1 MSEPSALDAPAAPR
15 WLVATCAL
23 GLCSFVALVTAAIV
37 EYPGGT
43 WFDAR
48 TRGHAFWQNFLC
60 DLFHHR
66 ALNGADNARSAALA
80 TAGMLAMLVSIA
92 AFFALIARL
101 ERTEGRAARVAR
113 WAGAG
118 ACVAGIAVPLTPSDR
133 YRVAHLSAVLIAC
146 APALAA
152 TAAALWVS
160 LRAPVSRWIPLA
172 ALATLVFGA
181 IDALMYAVAFGVSAR
196 LDRLYLWLPVFQRL
210 ATLSLLAW
218 MIATLGE
225 HWRRQRQISP
235 GSLPPARR

>member
-1 MSEPSALDAPAAPR
+1 LSEPSALDAPAAPR

-23 GLCSFVALVTAAIV
+23 GLSTFVSLTAAAIHA
-37 EYPGGT
+37 YPGGT
-43 WFDAR
+43 WFDDR

-80 TAGMLAMLVSIA
+80 TAGTLAMLASIA

-101 ERTEGRAARVAR
+101 ERPEGRAARVAR
-113 WAGAG
+113 WAGAC

-160 LRAPVSRWIPLA
+160 FHAPVSRWIPRA
-172 ALATLVFGA
+172 ALATLAFGA

-196 LDRLYLWLPVFQRL
+196 LDGLYVLLPVFQRL

-218 MIATLGE
+218 MLATLLE
-225 HWRRQRQISP
+225 HWRRGRRDAV
-235 GSLPPARR
+235 GSLPRARR